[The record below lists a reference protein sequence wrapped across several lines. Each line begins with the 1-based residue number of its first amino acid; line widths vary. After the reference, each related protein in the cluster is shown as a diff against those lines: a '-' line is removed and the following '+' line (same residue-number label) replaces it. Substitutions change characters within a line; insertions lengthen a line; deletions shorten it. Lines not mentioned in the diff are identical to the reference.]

1 VIVKGK
7 RKAEFFLGKKLSD
20 PKYTGKKFFVLS
32 ETGERL
38 FGGYKTEK
46 EAKKRL
52 GQVEFFKRRGNPGG
66 PGVTSSQTVSGD
78 KVVRRFETDGG
89 YLEVWENSPWA
100 QGAHSVTDFVVE
112 DGRRG
117 QGIGSRLVDALVSA
131 YPGEEISAQ
140 VSSLSSLKVFFN
152 KGFTDGESS
161 SFGELKK
168 EWESWGGSLNVRRKP
183 SKNPKRRRP
192 RKKKATR
199 RRGNPGGPVPNPEV
213 FFVGEEFDT
222 GKRKWL
228 VEALNWNTESKYG
241 ISAPDWTSEVYWLDL
256 SGGDEPRYHAQIRFS
271 ISGEADVT
279 VEEPDIL
286 GSHPKSFES
295 FGTPGYHTIGFDS
308 FPIDDDR
315 HQVVWDAVAYA
326 DGVID
331 AQRSGSVYR
340 KANPKKRPRNP
351 GAILN
356 PKAFWDRPHKW
367 DEVLISKHG
376 RKKTRKQILDY
387 YQKNAKKIW
396 PYLKG
401 QTVMV
406 ILASGRNKFVLRRK
420 GPDGSYI
427 KLTKLEG
434 IDDPH
439 SFEYWIHRRVIEF
452 HPVITGKTTG
462 LVWIDIDPYRKAR
475 EKSMAKM
482 QRQIRKAIPLMKRL
496 LKDEFGVTRPYVWR
510 SGKKDGGWHIEG
522 DLPRKMN
529 VDKLRRKL
537 RSALDKYFEGDPV
550 FTTTIARPGQIRL
563 DTTLTKTMGSLRAPY
578 SYTVDGSQKLPVEV
592 SGVANP
598 LKTKRRAKK
607 NPERWPWIGI
617 EADGTMT
624 VEELEAIA
632 DPNIPL
638 ERLAKEDAA
647 YIRGLKED
655 IQRRGFVNPIIIKK
669 GRGIAPYILDGHH
682 RVIVAKQLGIQDVPI
697 AYNMANP
704 LKTKRRAKKNPELT
718 EAEYEQA
725 KVEAEARRRPDVDHL
740 SLGGSRLSY
749 EIKLPGREAFIFKAD
764 QGFKGERTQTQ
775 TEVENI
781 LEGQSYLF
789 PEMYDYDKVG
799 YRWIEVEKLIPFK
812 TDADSRSQFK
822 RFTGIDWKDFDASV
836 EGVPVYPNEA
846 NIQMAREFLV
856 KSDKSEEFFEEL
868 VRLWA
873 IGLSPYEMTVIENW
887 GTTLD
892 RQHLRYLDVGA

>member
-1 VIVKGK
+1 MIVKGK

-286 GSHPKSFES
+286 GSHPESFES

-462 LVWIDIDPYRKAR
+462 LIWIDIDPYRKAQA
-475 EKSMAKM
+475 KSMAKM

-592 SGVANP
+592 SGV
-598 LKTKRRAKK
+598 
-607 NPERWPWIGI
+607 
-617 EADGTMT
+617 
-624 VEELEAIA
+624 
-632 DPNIPL
+632 
-638 ERLAKEDAA
+638 
-647 YIRGLKED
+647 
-655 IQRRGFVNPIIIKK
+655 
-669 GRGIAPYILDGHH
+669 
-682 RVIVAKQLGIQDVPI
+682 
-697 AYNMANP
+697 ANP

-892 RQHLRYLDVGA
+892 RQHLKYLDVGA

>member
-367 DEVLISKHG
+367 DEVLISKQG
-376 RKKTRKQILDY
+376 RKKTRKQILD
-387 YQKNAKKIW
+387 
-396 PYLKG
+396 
-401 QTVMV
+401 
-406 ILASGRNKFVLRRK
+406 
-420 GPDGSYI
+420 
-427 KLTKLEG
+427 
-434 IDDPH
+434 
-439 SFEYWIHRRVIEF
+439 
-452 HPVITGKTTG
+452 
-462 LVWIDIDPYRKAR
+462 
-475 EKSMAKM
+475 
-482 QRQIRKAIPLMKRL
+482 
-496 LKDEFGVTRPYVWR
+496 
-510 SGKKDGGWHIEG
+510 
-522 DLPRKMN
+522 
-529 VDKLRRKL
+529 
-537 RSALDKYFEGDPV
+537 
-550 FTTTIARPGQIRL
+550 
-563 DTTLTKTMGSLRAPY
+563 
-578 SYTVDGSQKLPVEV
+578 
-592 SGVANP
+592 
-598 LKTKRRAKK
+598 
-607 NPERWPWIGI
+607 
-617 EADGTMT
+617 
-624 VEELEAIA
+624 
-632 DPNIPL
+632 
-638 ERLAKEDAA
+638 
-647 YIRGLKED
+647 
-655 IQRRGFVNPIIIKK
+655 
-669 GRGIAPYILDGHH
+669 
-682 RVIVAKQLGIQDVPI
+682 
-697 AYNMANP
+697 
-704 LKTKRRAKKNPELT
+704 
-718 EAEYEQA
+718 
-725 KVEAEARRRPDVDHL
+725 
-740 SLGGSRLSY
+740 
-749 EIKLPGREAFIFKAD
+749 
-764 QGFKGERTQTQ
+764 
-775 TEVENI
+775 
-781 LEGQSYLF
+781 
-789 PEMYDYDKVG
+789 
-799 YRWIEVEKLIPFK
+799 
-812 TDADSRSQFK
+812 
-822 RFTGIDWKDFDASV
+822 
-836 EGVPVYPNEA
+836 
-846 NIQMAREFLV
+846 
-856 KSDKSEEFFEEL
+856 
-868 VRLWA
+868 
-873 IGLSPYEMTVIENW
+873 
-887 GTTLD
+887 
-892 RQHLRYLDVGA
+892 